1 VPQLPLRRLFFGPPA
16 APDRVGLYTFWF
28 RGHNNARYSELF
40 PRLARL
46 DYHLLTFTDQRLLRG
61 LQYKTW
67 RATHEAIDPLV
78 FRAAG
83 RRYRALLTTDP
94 AQIALFPGPVVCDVD
109 DPKYSP
115 QELELLARPNVRAYV
130 VTAERA
136 ARRYEELGL
145 HTPWHVVP
153 QGAGLSSVSAEQ
165 IAAVRAARRDVP
177 LVVGYVAAWL
187 LWEGDRGGT
196 NPLYNVE
203 HLLGLWKEIHER
215 VPEAKLWLIGGA
227 SKRVRRLLAGRDDI
241 VVFGRLPRDRS
252 LAHVANFDIG
262 LYPRAVDGGI
272 RSAKIAE
279 YLGFGV
285 PTVSYDYEVTSELRD
300 SGAGVLV
307 ATPREFVA
315 SVERLARDED
325 ERRRLGAAALVA
337 GRERDWDVLAARFAE
352 ILDERLPAGATAT
365 SPG

>member
-1 VPQLPLRRLFFGPPA
+1 MPQLPLRRLFFGPPA
-16 APDRVGLYTFWF
+16 TRDRIGLYTFWF

-67 RATHEAIDPLV
+67 RATHQATDPLV
-78 FRAAG
+78 LKAAS
-83 RRYRALLTTDP
+83 RRYGALLTTDP
-94 AQIALFPGPVVCDVD
+94 AQIALFAGPVVCDVD

-115 QELELLARPNVRAYV
+115 EEVELLARPNVRGYV

-136 ARRYEELGL
+136 ARRFEELGL
-145 HTPWHVVP
+145 RTPWYVVP
-153 QGAGLSSVSAEQ
+153 QGAGLSSVTEEE
-165 IAAVRAARRDVP
+165 IAAVRETRRDVP

-187 LWEGDRGGT
+187 LWEGDRGGG

-203 HLLGLWKEIHER
+203 HLVSLWNEIHER

-227 SKRVRRLLAGRDDI
+227 SNRVRRLLADGDD
-241 VVFGRLPRDRS
+241 VVLFGRLPRNRS
-252 LAHVANFDIG
+252 LAHVANFDIA
-262 LYPRAVDGGI
+262 LYPRAVDQGI

-279 YLGFGV
+279 HLGFGV

-300 SGAGVLV
+300 TGAGVLV
-307 ATPREFVA
+307 RTPREFVGA
-315 SVERLARDED
+315 VERLARDEG
-325 ERRRLGAAALVA
+325 ERRRLGAAALAA

-352 ILDERLPAGATAT
+352 ILDERLPAGTAA
-365 SPG
+365 